1 MVNKSKYYIPLTANP
16 FVMNDTYMEIA
27 PCDELKPYIRCFWGT
42 KKTIQNKISEIIK
55 QDGIVI
61 PDTCMD
67 IIFDIDFTNNTISS
81 HFSGINDTSF
91 RTSNVSNTHLVS
103 SFAIRF
109 YAWSVIFF
117 SSESMKIVKNSFTD
131 TNEYFSDIKEE
142 LKEILFE
149 VTDIYER
156 KRIAEKILLEK
167 LNRNRMN
174 PYVMNCVSQTIKYH
188 GNVRGEDLTTYSCV
202 GRRQLER
209 LYKEYVG
216 ISPYK
221 FADLIR
227 YQNLWN
233 DILTDKNFDVFT
245 AVLKY
250 GYTDQAHLLHN
261 FKKYHTM
268 NPMQAKE
275 FASLRK

>member
-91 RTSNVSNTHLVS
+91 RTSNVSNTHLIS

-131 TNEYFSDIKEE
+131 TSEYFTDIKEE
-142 LKEILFE
+142 LKEVLFE
-149 VTDIYER
+149 VTDIYDR

-209 LYKEYVG
+209 LYQEYVG